1 MVPRKTHFTNEVTP
15 DLHGK
20 EVVLA
25 GWVWEVRDLGRVK
38 FVVLRDREGF
48 VQLTFKSGRTPDEV
62 LSKVADLNKEDVIV
76 VKGIVES
83 SRIAK
88 AGVEVFPTALWVLAK
103 AKPLPVDLWGGTSD
117 LPTRLRY
124 RPADLKSP
132 RNLAIF
138 TTASEILRAIRDVL
152 YRHKFVEVFTPKII
166 ATSTEGGAELF
177 TVLYFE
183 RVAYLAQS
191 PQLYKEQ
198 LTASLERVFEI
209 APAYRAEKH
218 NTDYHLNEFIS
229 IDGEG
234 AFMDYNDIMDL
245 LEEMMKA
252 IASVVKARRDR
263 LERVGVK
270 PTLDDVS
277 RIPRVDYDEAI
288 DKLRSLG
295 YDVKWGDDLT
305 VEMQKALSKF
315 YGPLY
320 FIINFPA
327 SLRPFYT
334 KRKDDDPKK
343 TESYD
348 LILNGIEIVSGAT
361 RVHVREVLEKEMRER
376 GLDPSA
382 FESHLSVFDWGMP
395 PHAGFGM
402 GFNRLIMA
410 LLGLDNV
417 REAVLYPRDRYRLEP

>member
-1 MVPRKTHFTNEVTP
+1 MVPRKTHFTSEITP
-15 DLHGK
+15 ELNGR
-20 EVVLA
+20 EVVVA
-25 GWVWEVRDLGRVK
+25 GWVWEIRDLGRVK

-48 VQLTFKSGRTPDEV
+48 VQLTFKAGRTPDDL
-62 LSKVADLNKEDVIV
+62 LSKIPHLNKEDVV
-76 VKGIVES
+76 VVRGIVEAS
-83 SRIAK
+83 KIARS
-88 AGVEVFPTALWVLAK
+88 GVEIFPQEMWVLAK
-103 AKPLPVDLWGGTSD
+103 AKPLPVDLWEGTSD
-117 LPTRLRY
+117 LPTRLKY
-124 RPADLKSP
+124 RAADLKSP
-132 RNLAIF
+132 KNLAIF
-138 TTASEILRAIRDVL
+138 TTASEILKAIREVL

-234 AFMDYNDIMDL
+234 AFMDYNDIMDV
-245 LEEMMKA
+245 LEEIMRS
-252 IASVVKARRDR
+252 IASVVNSRRDK
-263 LERVGVK
+263 LEKVGIRPVLEK
-270 PTLDDVS
+270 VDK
-277 RIPRVDYDEAI
+277 IPRVDYDEAVER
-288 DKLRSLG
+288 LRALG
-295 YDVKWGDDLT
+295 YNVRWGDDLT
-305 VEMQKALSKF
+305 VEMQKALTKF

-334 KRKDDDPKK
+334 KRIDGDPKK

-348 LILNGIEIVSGAT
+348 LILDGIEVVSGAT
-361 RVHVREVLEKEMRER
+361 RIHRREDLEREMRER
-376 GLDPSA
+376 GLDPAA

-402 GFNRLIMA
+402 GFNRLLMS
-410 LLGLDNV
+410 LLGLKNV

>member
-1 MVPRKTHFTNEVTP
+1 VIPRKTHFASEITP
-15 DLHGK
+15 ELHGR
-20 EVVLA
+20 EVVVA

-48 VQLTFKSGRTPDEV
+48 VQLTFKAGRTPDGLISEA
-62 LSKVADLNKEDVIV
+62 SRLNKEDVIV
-76 VKGIVES
+76 VRGIVEAS
-83 SRIAK
+83 KIAK
-88 AGVEVFPTALWVLAK
+88 LGVEVFPLEMWVLAR
-103 AKPLPVDLWGGTSD
+103 ARALPVDLWEGTSD
-117 LPTRLRY
+117 LPTRLRH
-124 RPADLKSP
+124 RAADLKSP
-132 RNLAIF
+132 RNLAVF
-138 TTASEILRAIRDVL
+138 TTASEILRAIREVL
-152 YRHKFVEVFTPKII
+152 YVHRFVEVFTPKII

-177 TVLYFE
+177 TVLYFD

-209 APAYRAEKH
+209 APAYRAERH

-229 IDGEG
+229 VDGEG
-234 AFMDYNDIMDL
+234 AFMDYNDVMDL
-245 LEEMMKA
+245 LEDVMRS
-252 IASVVKARRDR
+252 IASVVASRRDR
-263 LERVGVK
+263 LERVGIK
-270 PTLDDVS
+270 PTLERVEK
-277 RIPRVDYDEAI
+277 IPRVDYDEAV
-288 DKLRSLG
+288 DRLRALG

-305 VEMQKALSKF
+305 VDMQKALSKY

-334 KRKDDDPKK
+334 KRIDDDQRK

-348 LILNGIEIVSGAT
+348 LILDGIEIVSGAT
-361 RVHVREVLEKEMRER
+361 RIHRREDLEKEMRER
-376 GLDPSA
+376 GLDPAA

-402 GFNRLIMA
+402 GFNRLLMS
-410 LLGLDNV
+410 LLGLKNV

>member
-1 MVPRKTHFTNEVTP
+1 MVPRKTHFTSEITP
-15 DLHGK
+15 ELSGR

-25 GWVWEVRDLGRVK
+25 GWVWDVRDLGRVK

-48 VQLTFKSGRTPDEV
+48 VQLTFKSGRTPEDV
-62 LSKVADLNKEDVIV
+62 LSRVSSLNKEDVIAVRGV
-76 VKGIVES
+76 VEV

-88 AGVEVFPTALWVLAK
+88 AGVEVFPTELWVLAK
-103 AKPLPVDLWGGTSD
+103 SKPLPVDLWGGTSD
-117 LPTRLRY
+117 LPTRLKY
-124 RPADLKSP
+124 RAVDLKSP

-138 TTASEILRAIRDVL
+138 TTASEVLKAVRETL

-245 LEEMMKA
+245 LEEVMRS
-252 IASVVKARRDR
+252 IASTIKARREK
-263 LERVGVK
+263 LERVGIK
-270 PTLDDVS
+270 PTLEEVGH
-277 RIPRVDYDEAI
+277 IPRVDYDEAV

-295 YDVKWGDDLT
+295 YDIKWGDDFT
-305 VEMQKALSKF
+305 VDMQKALTKF

-320 FIINFPA
+320 FIVNFPA
-327 SLRPFYT
+327 QLRPFYT
-334 KRKDDDPKK
+334 KRREDEPKK

-361 RVHVREVLEKEMRER
+361 RIHRREDLEAEMRAR

-402 GFNRLIMA
+402 GFNRLLMA
-410 LLGLDNV
+410 LLGLENV